1 MNGNQTRSKQK
12 QQQHHTEIDFSLPI
26 TTTYLKRL
34 KSLGYHDTSD
44 LLNFE
49 DQISNGS
56 PLLFGS
62 SSSPDE
68 EGDEEDDENE
78 EDGEEEQEQEGEEEG
93 DEEERGKEEEGE
105 EEEGEE
111 SNEVG
116 SIKCHSVNLVSCCRA
131 LVEERGGEGWE

>member
-1 MNGNQTRSKQK
+1 MKAFSFVCDPYIDLCRQLVIKSQQLNGNQTRSKQ
-12 QQQHHTEIDFSLPI
+12 QQKQHHTEIDFSLPI
-26 TTTYLKRL
+26 TTTYLKRM

-62 SSSPDE
+62 SSSPDQ
-68 EGDEEDDENE
+68 EGDEDDENE
-78 EDGEEEQEQEGEEEG
+78 EGEEDDEEEEEEQEEEEQ
-93 DEEERGKEEEGE
+93 
-105 EEEGEE
+105 GEE

-116 SIKCHSVNLVSCCRA
+116 SIKCHSVNLV
-131 LVEERGGEGWE
+131 VEHY